1 MLKQL
6 LQNKRKLFFL
16 LGAFI
21 GIVFVRLFE
30 NELFY
35 DPFLSFFKTEFQKK
49 PLPEI
54 NYFLLFI
61 NLIFRFSV
69 NTVFSLIIIY
79 VLFNDKKLVRFATF
93 LFVFLSILLLII
105 FFGLLNFS
113 NQPDYLILF
122 YIRRFLIQPLFL
134 VLFIPAFYYQ
144 QISR

>member
-35 DPFLSFFKTEFQKK
+35 DPFLSFFKAEFQKK

-61 NLIFRFSV
+61 NLIFRFSL